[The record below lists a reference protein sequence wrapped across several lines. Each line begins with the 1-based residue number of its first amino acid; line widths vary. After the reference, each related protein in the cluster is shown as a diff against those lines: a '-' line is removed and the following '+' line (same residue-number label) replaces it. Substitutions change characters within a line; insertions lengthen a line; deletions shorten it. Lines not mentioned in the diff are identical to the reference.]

1 MSINISQRAEMA
13 DELSITTLTGTPT
26 YDLIGTLTYNPV
38 LIIFDNQG
46 SVSVGISNNGT
57 STWKTFTAGEALVL
71 DLRDKRGL
79 AANFTF
85 KKGMPL
91 YAIGAAGACDF
102 KISYIYAKED

>member
-1 MSINISQRAEMA
+1 MSVNNSGIAEMA
-13 DELSITTLTGTPT
+13 DELSIATLTGTPT
-26 YDLIGTLTYNPV
+26 YDLIGTLDYNPV

-46 SVSVGISNNGT
+46 TVSVGISNNGT

-79 AANFTF
+79 ASNFSF
-85 KKGMPL
+85 RKGMSL

-102 KISYIYAKED
+102 KISYIYASEL